1 VIAKSARSISAPSYA
16 AVNDESTLHPLPVA
30 LPSTHSVVASRVC
43 PVCGGSPRSSRSV
56 YCEKAA
62 CKQRAY
68 RVRHQPLTTV
78 DLNQLRRDLQRRR
91 TLVAHTIYEC
101 STCGERALGE
111 RRCQK
116 CGLFGRAVG
125 LGGACQGCDETILLT
140 ELLEIE

>member
-1 VIAKSARSISAPSYA
+1 VTAQSSRSIPAPSYDA
-16 AVNDESTLHPLPVA
+16 LNDESALHPLPVA
-30 LPSTHSVVASRVC
+30 LPSTTPVVVSRAC
-43 PVCGGSPRSSRSV
+43 PVCGGTPRSSRSV

-68 RVRHQPLTTV
+68 RLRHQPLTTI
-78 DLNQLRRDLQRRR
+78 DLDRLRRDLQHRR

-111 RRCQK
+111 RRCQE

-125 LGGACQGCDETILLT
+125 LGGVCQGCDETILLT
-140 ELLEIE
+140 ELLEFE